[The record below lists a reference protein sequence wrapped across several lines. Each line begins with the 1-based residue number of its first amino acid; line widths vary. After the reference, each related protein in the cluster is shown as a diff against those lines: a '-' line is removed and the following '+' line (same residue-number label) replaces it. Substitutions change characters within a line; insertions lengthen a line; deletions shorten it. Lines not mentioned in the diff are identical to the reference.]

1 MEVTE
6 ISKELLG
13 NHLGFIFTTAQ
24 EFLLTLPR
32 EHSNWNA
39 WVTELDEGPTFI
51 DAQSISG
58 QQNIF
63 GTNKAVDQ
71 LFVLL

>member
-1 MEVTE
+1 ME

-13 NHLGFIFTTAQ
+13 NHLGFIFTTTQA
-24 EFLLTLPR
+24 FLLTLPCEDCNR
-32 EHSNWNA
+32 NA
-39 WVTELDEGPTFI
+39 WVTELDERPTFI
-51 DAQSISG
+51 DAQPISG